1 MTRIEVIEPKPLD
14 RAFAIQATLYYSD
27 RLRAL
32 LAKGDFRGAVAPS
45 EILHAHVKVFAIYD
59 DRAKYPIRVEYPE

>member
-1 MTRIEVIEPKPLD
+1 MIEPKPLD
-14 RAFAIQATLYYSD
+14 RAFAIRVTLYYSD

-32 LAKGDFRGAVAPS
+32 LAEGDFRGAVALS

-59 DRAKYPIRVEYPE
+59 DRANYPIRVEFPE